1 MKFEQIFI
9 LWSTCMLMCEFVP
22 DKQIEVELAFKKIGF
37 RMMYL
42 LMYVL
47 SQKIAAIQK
56 QL

>member
-9 LWSTCMLMCEFVP
+9 LWSTCMLMSEFVP
-22 DKQIEVELAFKKIGF
+22 DKRIELELAFKNIGL

-42 LMYVL
+42 LIYVL
-47 SQKIAAIQK
+47 SQKIAVIQK

>member
-22 DKQIEVELAFKKIGF
+22 DKQIELELAFKKIGF